1 MDTLIKAVCAAAGV
15 VVIASG
21 THYLW
26 SAYQAD
32 RLMKCRGDLVVR
44 ESLKCVAAGF
54 CKESNYMESMNLC
67 LERGYPL

>member
-1 MDTLIKAVCAAAGV
+1 MDRLVKALCVAAGV

-32 RLMKCRGDLVVR
+32 RLMKCRGDIVVR
-44 ESLKCVAAGF
+44 EALKCIASGA
-54 CKESNYMESMNLC
+54 CKEFDYMESMTLC
-67 LERGYPL
+67 LKRGYPL